1 MRVFVDTNVLFP
13 FSVMDLMLAL
23 TEDSV
28 HEVVWSERLLS
39 EWERVIV
46 REGRRSAES
55 AAAVTAAVRAYFG
68 DCEVAES
75 EYAPLVHRM
84 PGGDPDDRHHAAAAC
99 AAGAVA
105 LITWNLADFPAADM
119 ARLGVRVLDPDT
131 YLCELHAQWPR
142 EVADTLANLAAG
154 KRKPPLTLG
163 DVLARLGKAGLTRF
177 VDRLSE
183 IGDP

>member
-28 HEVVWSERLLS
+28 HQVVWSERLLA

-46 REGRRSAES
+46 REGRRSA
-55 AAAVTAAVRAYFG
+55 A
-68 DCEVAES
+68 D
-75 EYAPLVHRM
+75 YAPLVHRM
-84 PGGDPDDRHHAAAAC
+84 PGGDPDDRYHAAAAC
-99 AAGAVA
+99 AAGADA

-131 YLCELHAQWPR
+131 YLCELHALWPQ
-142 EVADTLANLAAG
+142 EVSDTLAKLAAG
-154 KRKPPLTLG
+154 KRNPPLTPD

-177 VDRLSE
+177 ADRLAQT
-183 IGDP
+183 GDP